1 MMRGT
6 IHTLVTI
13 TALDPRT
20 KRGWGENDSP
30 GERLH

>member
-1 MMRGT
+1 MTRDT

-13 TALDPRT
+13 AALDPRAE
-20 KRGWGENDSP
+20 RGWGENDSP